1 MGLVRPRAAKAAKT
15 ARNPWLRRPSGAGV
29 AEKTPKTGASTN
41 MPPVSA
47 VDQTFLNG
55 RPDGMLTAKV
65 FNWIGH
71 VLIAPRTQ
79 ISEALARNEA
89 GHTGIYILLG
99 ENDGKQ
105 AAYIGEAEV
114 LSKRIE
120 QHDKK
125 KDGWDWDTAVLV
137 TSDANKLNKAHVK
150 FLEARLIEKAKS
162 NRNVEIDQRSE
173 SPPGLSEAAVA
184 SMEAFLDHLYM
195 VLPAVRIDMFI
206 SNSRPGDSALDP
218 KRPESDPTFEL
229 VVKKRKLPHQLRA
242 TFVLKGGEFVVQKGS
257 IASEWSGGDNWAASY
272 RQKHDELKRRGTLV
286 QQGEKLVFTENYA
299 FKSPSAAAAVVAGRP
314 ANGRKDW
321 KLKGTSKTYDEWYAE
336 MVA

>member
-1 MGLVRPRAAKAAKT
+1 MNAGLQSKS
-15 ARNPWLRRPSGAGV
+15 L
-29 AEKTPKTGASTN
+29 ELFFI
-41 MPPVSA
+41 
-47 VDQTFLNG
+47 DG

-71 VLIAPRTQ
+71 VLIVPRTK
-79 ISEALARNEA
+79 ISEALKRDEA

-99 ENDGKQ
+99 ENAGNS

-162 NRNVEIDQRSE
+162 NQTVKIDQRSE

-206 SNSRPGDSALDP
+206 SNARPEGFAPDP
-218 KRPESDPTFEL
+218 KHPESDPTFEL
-229 VVKKRKLPHQLRA
+229 VVKKRELPHELRA
-242 TFVLKGGEFVVQKGS
+242 TFVLKGGEFVVQQGS
-257 IASEWSGGDNWAASY
+257 HASEWSGSDNWGASY

-286 QQGEKLVFTENYA
+286 EQGEKLVFTENYA
-299 FKSPSAAAAVVAGRP
+299 FRSPSGAAAVVTGRT

-321 KLKGTSKTYDEWYAE
+321 KLKGTSKTYDDWYAE
-336 MVA
+336 MKNA